1 MATVTKA
8 DLIEQTREYM
18 DAVSSSRWTDSL
30 ISTVLGS
37 VFDAEWSNILNA
49 APFYKFAKREITT
62 ASDGTV
68 PLSSLS
74 TGSGGDTEQN
84 FYRILSVSDGNVLY
98 EETDFSDVP
107 LATTTNYLPSYPRL
121 FYVAGD
127 NVQVLPSDSAVDLIV
142 YVNWKPTTI
151 NDLSSD
157 LATFDFPDNA
167 HLILVWEAAAQLL
180 LKGGAET
187 AAAGDMRSLA
197 RLERVSMLDDIRRRT
212 INATRMAYPDL
223 KYEWAGG

>member
-1 MATVTKA
+1 MATITKA

-18 DAVSSSRWTDSL
+18 DAVSSNRWSDSL
-30 ISTVLGS
+30 ISVVLGS

-49 APFYKFAKREITT
+49 APFYKFAKREVTT
-62 ASDGTV
+62 ASDGTIA
-68 PLSSLS
+68 LSDLT
-74 TGSGGDTEQN
+74 TGSGGDAAQN
-84 FYRILSVSDGNVLY
+84 FYRVLSVSDGNVLY
-98 EETDFSDVP
+98 EETNFADVP

-121 FYVAGD
+121 FYIAGD
-127 NVQVLPSDSAVDLIV
+127 NIQVLPADTAADLFI

-157 LATFDFPDNA
+157 LSTFDFPDNA
-167 HLILVWEAAAQLL
+167 HLIIVWEAAAQLL

-187 AAAGDMRSLA
+187 SAAGDLRSLA
-197 RLERVSMLDDIRRRT
+197 QLERVSLLDDIRRRT
-212 INATRMAYPDL
+212 INPTRMAYPDL